1 MGVIHRAGHHP
12 DERNRHIVGDLV
24 VAFRTPFQL
33 LQSGDSLEI
42 KYIRVSPLDSRR
54 FVNPVEIDQQM
65 VLGGDPRHP
74 FAEPHGLLVVPVDE
88 IDLESLEAHLGVV
101 AHRLLRVLH
110 DAVVACPKD
119 DSDPLPVSIGDEFL
133 KVDVG
138 VDQEEVSLG
147 SLRPSLVHDDVLDAV
162 RRREV
167 YVVLVGLRVDSR
179 AEIHSVKIPVVP
191 PVPGHLPRFYPAPVS
206 VLVRRSGKLP
216 DQIHLHQRLGVLS
229 DPDDLPRELL
239 SGLDLGDVVGVVH
252 ILIDVHPV
260 RPQPDRIWRADAFQF
275 LAALPVKEHSRIAGQ
290 I

>member
-54 FVNPVEIDQQM
+54 LVNPVEINQQM

-74 FAEPHGLLVVPVDE
+74 FAELHGLLVVPVDE

-119 DSDPLPVSIGDEFL
+119 DSDILAVGVGDEFL
-133 KVDVG
+133 KIDVR
-138 VDQEEVSLG
+138 VDQEQVRLR
-147 SLRPSLVHDDVLDAV
+147 SLRPTLVHNDVLNAV
-162 RRREV
+162 RGSEV
-167 YVVLVGLRVDSR
+167 DVVLVGLRVDSSP
-179 AEIHSVKIPVVP
+179 EIDSVKIPVVP

-216 DQIHLHQRLGVLS
+216 DQIHLHQRLGILS

-252 ILIDVHPV
+252 ILIDVHSV
-260 RPQPDRIWRADAFQF
+260 RAKSDRIRRAHALQPF
-275 LAALPVKEHSRIAGQ
+275 AALPVEEHSRITGQ